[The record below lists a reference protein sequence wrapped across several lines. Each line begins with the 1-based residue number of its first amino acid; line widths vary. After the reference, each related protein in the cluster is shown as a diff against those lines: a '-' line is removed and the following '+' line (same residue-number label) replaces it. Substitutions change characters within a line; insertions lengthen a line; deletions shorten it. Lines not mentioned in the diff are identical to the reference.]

1 MGTQNLQTRA
11 GNTHR
16 RTQEPYCKVFV
27 DNKTFLFPSA
37 YFLLALSISCYFCLS
52 TTSWEDCRNKLSIKN
67 CSHIHPGMVCATLT
81 MEGTDEEKRVTHH
94 YQKICEEPQRCDSTQ
109 CKDVSCTVSCCH
121 EDLCNKDFRGKDNH
135 SNISPSHNKN
145 LGGKVFIGLFVF
157 LMSLTMQDC
166 N

>member
-1 MGTQNLQTRA
+1 MKR
-11 GNTHR
+11 
-16 RTQEPYCKVFV
+16 V
-27 DNKTFLFPSA
+27 LFASVLVT
-37 YFLLALSISCYFCLS
+37 LLVPALSISCYFCLS

-67 CSHIHPGMVCATLT
+67 CSHIHPEMVCATLT
-81 MEGTDEEKRVTHH
+81 MEGTDEEKRVIHH

-109 CKDVSCTVSCCH
+109 CKDVSCTVSCCY
-121 EDLCNKDFRGKDNH
+121 EDLCNKDFRGKDNQ
-135 SNISPSHNKN
+135 SNISPIHNKN